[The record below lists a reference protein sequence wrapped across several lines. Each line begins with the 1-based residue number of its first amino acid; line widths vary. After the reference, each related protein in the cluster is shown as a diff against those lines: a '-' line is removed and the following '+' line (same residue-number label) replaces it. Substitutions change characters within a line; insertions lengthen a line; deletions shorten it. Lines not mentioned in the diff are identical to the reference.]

1 MAQKLDWLRR
11 FLGTMFGFVLFGLAG
26 ILIKVILYPYV
37 KDHKNNS
44 LTMQLKA
51 RKIVSNIW
59 LFFVK
64 YLTWAGVLEVKYTG
78 FERLGKAGQLVIAN
92 HPSLL
97 DVVLIFSQQHRFNCI
112 IKKDLLHNPT
122 MTSPILSCGFLP
134 NTESEELLIKT
145 NEVLKEQPL
154 LLFPEGTRTDWDG
167 VIKFNRGATSL
178 GLRSAKIITPI
189 VIKMSPLNFKKGQA
203 WYKIPP
209 CRIQYELTVGEDID
223 PQTYLAKKPLPIA
236 SRLLNKDLENYFN
249 TQTRI

>member
-1 MAQKLDWLRR
+1 MVQKIDLLRR
-11 FLGTMFGFVLFGLAG
+11 FLGTTFGFLLFGLTMPLMK
-26 ILIKVILYPYV
+26 IILYPYV
-37 KDHKNNS
+37 KNYKDNT
-44 LTMQLKA
+44 LEMQLEA
-51 RKIVSNIW
+51 RKRVSKIW
-59 LFFVK
+59 FYFVK
-64 YLTWAGVLEVKYTG
+64 YLMWSGVLEVKYIG

-97 DVVLIFSQQHRFNCI
+97 DVVLIFSQQYRFNCI
-112 IKKDLLHNPT
+112 VKKDLLHNPT

-154 LLFPEGTRTDWDG
+154 LLFPEGTRTGWDG

-189 VIKMSPLNFKKGQA
+189 VIKMSPFNFKKDQP
-203 WYKIPP
+203 WYKIPSH
-209 CRIQYELTVGEDID
+209 RIKYELIVGEDID
-223 PQTYLAKKPLPIA
+223 PQIYLEQKSLPIA